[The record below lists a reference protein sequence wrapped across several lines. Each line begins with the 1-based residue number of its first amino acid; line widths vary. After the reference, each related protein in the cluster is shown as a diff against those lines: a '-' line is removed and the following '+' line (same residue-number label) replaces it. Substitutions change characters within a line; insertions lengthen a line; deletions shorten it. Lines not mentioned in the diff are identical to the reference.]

1 MLIENHAT
9 EKASVVQTIASQKE
23 GIEALAAAIKHHEAL
38 ANHTSSKKK
47 LLLSKTMQL
56 IVAKKM
62 QQLNYTE
69 IEEALS
75 EAMQTSSFNIF
86 EFAKKFF

>member
-1 MLIENHAT
+1 
-9 EKASVVQTIASQKE
+9 
-23 GIEALAAAIKHHEAL
+23 
-38 ANHTSSKKK
+38 
-47 LLLSKTMQL
+47 MQL